1 MPRIQPA
8 TAGEI
13 AAEAQ
18 PLLDGI
24 ERKLGRV
31 PNFVQTLAH
40 SPAAL
45 QAFFGYSTALA
56 QSRLSVILREQ
67 IALTV
72 AAFMDC
78 DYCIAAHGELAED
91 IGLDQD
97 ELQAGLSGR
106 SDDPETSAVLTFVQ
120 DLLEHRGRI
129 DDASL
134 QSLRVH
140 DFDEAQIVEII
151 ATVGLYQFTTTFNQ
165 VADTELDF
173 DWSRPDQANAA

>member
-1 MPRIQPA
+1 MPRMQPA

-13 AAEAQ
+13 AADAR

-45 QAFFGYSTALA
+45 RAFFDYSAALS
-56 QSRLSVILREQ
+56 QSRLSIILREQ

-72 AAFMDC
+72 AVFMDC
-78 DYCIAAHGELAED
+78 DYCIAAHGELAEA
-91 IGLDQD
+91 IGLDQE
-97 ELQAGLSGR
+97 ELQDGLSGR
-106 SDDPETSAVLTFVQ
+106 SDDPETGAVLGFVR

-129 DDASL
+129 AEGSL
-134 QSLRVH
+134 ESLRLH
-140 DFDEAQIVEII
+140 GLDEAQIVENI
-151 ATVGLYQFTTTFNQ
+151 ATVGLYQYTTTFNL
-165 VADTELDF
+165 VADTEVDF
-173 DWSRPDQANAA
+173 VWSRPDQADAA